1 LAAFVLTLATS
12 IAFIDLPLH
21 HAYHLHTSMIGQ
33 TISHYR
39 ILERIGGGGMGVVY
53 KAEDVTLRRFVALK
67 FLPDE
72 VAKDPQALA
81 RFQREAQSASALN
94 HPNICTIYEIGQQD
108 ALPFIAMEF
117 LDGMTLKH
125 CISARPMETELI
137 LSLAIEIADAL
148 DAAHAEGIVHR
159 DIKPANIFVTKRGHA
174 KILDFGLAKATPAS
188 GSSSSVS
195 SLETQTGYQD
205 PEQLTSPGT
214 MMGTV
219 AYMSPEQVRAR
230 DLDARSDL
238 FSFGAVLYE
247 MATGT
252 LPFHGESSGVIFK
265 AILDSAPISPI
276 RFNREVPPE
285 LERIIGKAMEKDRNL
300 RYQHAADLRTDL
312 QRLKRDSSTGR
323 TSAASSSS
331 PAVELTSGSSAG
343 TQRSASGSAGNE
355 SVARGETAHGSS
367 SSVVLAAA
375 KQHKL
380 GLSAGALVALL
391 LLAAA
396 GYGAYSLLAN
406 RNPTLPFQTFTVS
419 QVTNSGKASYAA
431 ISPDGK
437 YIVSVVTDKGK
448 HSLWLRNVPSGS
460 NTQVLEPDSLG
471 IRSPAFS
478 PDGSFI
484 FYRKAGD
491 TAGEMFL
498 LYRMPVLG
506 GTPQLLVRDVD
517 GGPTFSADGKRMAY
531 LRDND
536 PDVGKYRLLSS
547 NPDGSDEK
555 ILQIVPGSAEA
566 LSWSP
571 DGKRIAFISAGQIGT
586 FEIASARDT
595 PLTSLPD
602 REFSNL
608 AWAPDGRGLLVNY
621 SDGASAATNGQIGF
635 VSYPSGRFHSLTSD
649 SRGYGTLSLSED
661 AKAIVS
667 IQFQQSDS
675 VFLVS
680 DAKDDVPV
688 LVPGLPNQANIKV
701 VGWDSHGDVIVTLA
715 NSILRV
721 SPDGNRQTTVLSDPL
736 ETIQSSS
743 VCGRDGPILFS
754 TYLREGKTAQN
765 IWRVDSD
772 GSNPKQLTSGKQD
785 GNPRCAPDGKS
796 FYYYDA
802 VLLRMNKVPIAGGTP
817 ELVKASVVPTG
828 WMQGGVNFSP
838 DGRWLPEIEVRDDAA
853 AGVASRKVALVDIT
867 TNSDTPAKY
876 ITPRP
881 DIYPVIAIT
890 PDGKAVAYTFVEN
903 GVGNIWAQPLDGSPG
918 HALTNFT
925 SDRILSFQFS
935 ADGKLLAVAR
945 MHSVADV
952 VLLRDTR
959 AASQ

>member
-1 LAAFVLTLATS
+1 
-12 IAFIDLPLH
+12 
-21 HAYHLHTSMIGQ
+21 MIGQ
-33 TISHYR
+33 TVSHYR
-39 ILERIGGGGMGVVY
+39 IIERIGGGGMGVVY
-53 KAEDVTLRRFVALK
+53 KAEDLTLRRFVALK

-108 ALPFIAMEF
+108 VMPFIAMEF
-117 LDGMTLKH
+117 LDGLTLKH
-125 CISARPMETELI
+125 FIAGRPMETELI

-159 DIKPANIFVTKRGHA
+159 DMKPANIFVTKRGHA
-174 KILDFGLAKATPAS
+174 KILDFGLAKVTPAG
-188 GSSSSVS
+188 GSSSNVS

-205 PEQLTSPGT
+205 ADQLTSPGT
-214 MMGTV
+214 MLGTV
-219 AYMSPEQVRAR
+219 AYMSPEQVRAKE
-230 DLDARSDL
+230 LDARSDM

-276 RFNREVPPE
+276 RFNRDVPPE
-285 LERIIGKAMEKDRNL
+285 LERIINKAMEKDRNL
-300 RYQHAADLRTDL
+300 RYQHAADMRTDL

-323 TSAASSSS
+323 TPAASSSS
-331 PAVELTSGSSAG
+331 AAVEPAGESSDVP
-343 TQRSASGSAGNE
+343 QRSASGSASNQPAVRSG
-355 SVARGETAHGSS
+355 TAHGSS

-380 GLSAGALVALL
+380 GISAGGVVALVV
-391 LLAAA
+391 LAAA
-396 GYGAYSLLAN
+396 AYGVYSLLAN
-406 RNPTLPFQTFTVS
+406 RSVTLPFQTFTVA

-437 YIVSVVTDKGK
+437 YIVSVVSDKGK

-460 NTQVLEPDSLG
+460 NTQVLEPDTFG

-491 TAGEMFL
+491 AAGEMFL

-536 PDVGKYRLLSS
+536 PEVGKYRLLSS

-555 ILQIVPGSAEA
+555 ILQIAPGSAER

-571 DGKRIAFISAGQIGT
+571 DGKRIAFISSGQIGT
-586 FEIASARDT
+586 FEIATAKNT
-595 PLTSLPD
+595 PLTSFPD
-602 REFSNL
+602 REFSDL
-608 AWAPDGRGLLVNY
+608 AWTLDGRGLLVNY
-621 SDGASAATNGQIGF
+621 RDGASASTNGQIGF

-649 SRGYGTLSLSED
+649 SRGYRTLSLSED
-661 AKAIVS
+661 GKAMVS
-667 IQFQQSDS
+667 IQLQQSDS

-680 DAKDDVPV
+680 DTKDGVPV
-688 LVPGLPNQANIKV
+688 MVPGLPNQADVKV
-701 VGWDSHGDVIVTLA
+701 VDWDSHGDVIVTMA
-715 NSILRV
+715 NSILRM
-721 SPDGNRQTTVLSDPL
+721 SPDGGHQTTVLSDPL

-743 VCGRDGPILFS
+743 VCGGGGPILFS
-754 TYLREGKTAQN
+754 TYLREGKTVQN

-772 GSNPKQLTSGKQD
+772 GSNPKQLTTGKED
-785 GNPRCAPDGKS
+785 GNPRCLPDGKS

-802 VLLRMNKVPIAGGTP
+802 VLLQIKKVPIAGGTP
-817 ELVKASVVPTG
+817 ELVKASVVPSG

-838 DGRWLPEIEVRDDAA
+838 DGRWLPEIEVRGDATT
-853 AGVASRKVALVDIT
+853 GVASRKIALVDAT
-867 TNSDTPAKY
+867 TNASTPAKY
-876 ITPRP
+876 ISPRP
-881 DIYPVIAIT
+881 DIYPVVAIT
-890 PDGKAVAYTFVEN
+890 PDGKAAAYTIVEN
-903 GVGNIWAQPLDGSPG
+903 GVGNIWTQPLDGSPG
-918 HALTNFT
+918 HQLTNFT

-935 ADGKLLAVAR
+935 PDGKLLAIAR
-945 MHSVADV
+945 IHTVSDV
-952 VLLRDTR
+952 VLLRETR
-959 AASQ
+959 TASQ